1 MVSKKVKI
9 KGKADGI
16 PVYCCFD
23 EIVSVKDLVPNPANP
38 NTHPREQIKKLA
50 FVIKNNGWRSPI
62 TVSTRSGMIV
72 KGHGRLEAAKYLKV
86 KEVPVDYQDYESDN
100 AERADL
106 LADNRIAELS
116 SVENKK
122 ILDLLEQCD
131 AGDID
136 IQITGYTDEDY
147 KELASAFDEYEKKEE
162 QAETEPKAKK
172 SVICP
177 HCGMEIL
184 V

>member
-1 MVSKKVKI
+1 MVSKVKI

-23 EIVSVKDLVPNPANP
+23 EIVKAADLKPNPANP
-38 NTHPREQIKKLA
+38 NSHPREQIKKLA

-116 SVENKK
+116 SIENKK
-122 ILDLLEQCD
+122 ILELLEQCD

-136 IQITGYTDEDY
+136 IQMTGYTDEDY
-147 KELASAFDEYEKKEE
+147 KDLASAFDEYEKKEE